1 MASHGKVL
9 DLFDDRYLGLQD
21 VVGNVEPLPM
31 LIPYERYMQN
41 PIVYSMDT
49 NHAVFLALLQDFTE
63 RKARETGKEL
73 WTWYVQWEV
82 NQTAARQLSVN
93 PHSLKKPRLDQEQQN
108 LPTAQRSRQSA
119 PPITVRP
126 RILDP
131 ELMYEE
137 DMLRIL
143 VDIIQV
149 NSAVVPNF
157 IEFLYRWIDYYEGDG
172 RALKAA
178 LHGEIP
184 SLWDF
189 EHHPLMVPEDIKKKM
204 KQANEESKDEKNE
217 AGDKTPTHSNTEE
230 LTQNSPTKKMRNKPD
245 LAALERKA
253 EESERLQYRE
263 VHFGIQP
270 PKLNEPLPPLINIPQ
285 DSQKRAKYYAACFKS
300 RQRAFY
306 MLMEAGVTPQKIRDY
321 NRCQKE
327 NVKDTPPTGG
337 EGLRNYERDAQMAQK
352 VFLEKEQYA
361 KKQREIAISDRLAV
375 EARVAANNATSEE
388 ASGVPLIPVTP
399 SYPPRQDMAVQMLR
413 KIQQATNKND
423 HKINIVPQPLVGM
436 MKSELFERAK
446 DRETVARYLED
457 VLMGPAQR
465 HTIVGEEGGSHTSA
479 SDDEN
484 MSNSHD
490 SDDDDSGDASN
501 QLRMPSGPLP
511 PPPPNLPQLNLPPL
525 QPPNP
530 PVQTNQAFLPPTG
543 QSDAHQQ
550 THSHVGFPPPLSMP
564 HTTPTAHHAASM
576 PLPTANF
583 TPYIGVSPLQA
594 YNPRPQH
601 QLSGGFGEYDPFIMQ
616 SPGGATYRHAFSS
629 SIFDEIIQPDGFND
643 FGALNNIF
651 AYPPRYEPSLPALHQ
666 PQHLL
671 LQYQLYDQQ
680 PCVPAQYHMP
690 SYPVAPTL
698 PVPFRPPTFIHQDHG
713 TYVPDRGQS
722 SESSTLPNQSVFNS
736 SNNSFMATGQQLPA
750 NVHPYPPPPFLQPLQ
765 PSIHR
770 TEPTP
775 LPFIPPPS
783 PMSTLAPSLLV
794 TSPFATGYS
803 DIPIQIYFQKIVFP
817 ANTLGPGGAKLGD
830 GGISETDAFLL
841 GHVRPGSGEIV
852 LSKAIFLP
860 VGVWKN
866 ATARVRNGKC
876 KVLESYPMPGG
887 DVGSYPTGVAH
898 RAAYERVKEAF
909 EFMIAAPAAV
919 REREVTKRWRTSKGP
934 MTASERGAVWEGW
947 GVEVDKQVKMG
958 REERMGAVVLD
969 SLIDGTK
976 TRDWEW
982 ERRQREMKELF
993 VEEDEE
999 GEVEEDVRM
1008 EDYVM
1013 FEDEE

>member
-31 LIPYERYMQN
+31 LVPYERYMQN
-41 PIVYSMDT
+41 PVVYSMDT
-49 NHAVFLALLQDFTE
+49 NHAIFLALLQDFTE
-63 RKARETGKEL
+63 RKAREAGKEL
-73 WTWYVQWEV
+73 WTWYVQWKV

-93 PHSLKKPRLDQEQQN
+93 PHYLKKPRLDQEQPN

-131 ELMYEE
+131 ELMHEE

-178 LHGEIP
+178 LHEEIP

-189 EHHPLMVPEDIKKKM
+189 EHHPLMVPEDIKKKI
-204 KQANEESKDEKNE
+204 KQVIEESKDPKNE
-217 AGDKTPTHSNTEE
+217 TGDKTPTHSNTEE

-253 EESERLQYRE
+253 EASERLQYRE

-285 DSQKRAKYYAACFKS
+285 DSQKRTKYYAACFKS

-306 MLMEAGVTPQKIRDY
+306 MLMEAGVTPQQIRDY

-327 NVKDTPPTGG
+327 SVKDTPSTGG

-352 VFLEKEQYA
+352 VFQEKEHYA

-375 EARVAANNATSEE
+375 EAQVAANDATSEE

-399 SYPPRQDMAVQMLR
+399 SYPPRQDMAAQMLR
-413 KIQQATNKND
+413 KIQQATNKTD

-446 DRETVARYLED
+446 DREMVSRYLD
-457 VLMGPAQR
+457 DIPTGPAQR
-465 HTIVGEEGGSHTSA
+465 RTIVREEEEYHTSA
-479 SDDEN
+479 SEDEN
-484 MSNSHD
+484 MSNSCD
-490 SDDDDSGDASN
+490 FDNDDDSGDASDR
-501 QLRMPSGPLP
+501 LRMASGSSPS
-511 PPPPNLPQLNLPPL
+511 PPPNLPQLNLPPL
-525 QPPNP
+525 HSPDP
-530 PVQTNQAFLPPTG
+530 PVQTNQAFFPPTG

-550 THSHVGFPPPLSMP
+550 AHSH
-564 HTTPTAHHAASM
+564 
-576 PLPTANF
+576 
-583 TPYIGVSPLQA
+583 
-594 YNPRPQH
+594 
-601 QLSGGFGEYDPFIMQ
+601 
-616 SPGGATYRHAFSS
+616 
-629 SIFDEIIQPDGFND
+629 PDGFNS
-643 FGALNNIF
+643 FGVLDNIVS
-651 AYPPRYEPSLPALHQ
+651 YPPRYEPRLPAPHQ

-671 LQYQLYDQQ
+671 LEYQSYNQQ
-680 PCVPAQYHMP
+680 PYIPAPYHVP

-698 PVPFRPPTFIHQDHG
+698 PNPFQPPAFAHQDHG
-713 TYVPDRGQS
+713 NYAPDRGQS
-722 SESSTLPNQSVFNS
+722 SESSTLPNQPVFNDP
-736 SNNSFMATGQQLPA
+736 NSRFITNGQQLPA
-750 NVHPYPPPPFLQPLQ
+750 NVHSYPPLSFLHPLS

-770 TEPTP
+770 TAPT
-775 LPFIPPPS
+775 

-794 TSPFATGYS
+794 TSPFATTHS
-803 DIPIQIYFQKIVFP
+803 EIPIQIYFQKIVFP
-817 ANTLGPGGAKLGD
+817 ANALGPGGAKLGD
-830 GGISETDAFLL
+830 GGVPETDAFLL
-841 GHVRPGSGEIV
+841 GYIRPGSGEIV
-852 LSKAIFLP
+852 LNKAIFLP

-876 KVLESYPMPGG
+876 KVLESYPIPGG

-898 RAAYERVKEAF
+898 RAAYEKVKQAF
-909 EFMIAAPAAV
+909 GFMIAAPAEV
-919 REREVTKRWRTSKGP
+919 REREVTKRWRTSMGP
-934 MTASERGAVWEGW
+934 MTENERGAVWEGW
-947 GVEVDKQVKMG
+947 GVEIDRQVKM
-958 REERMGAVVLD
+958 RKEERMGAVVLD
-969 SLIDGTK
+969 SIIDGTK
-976 TRDWEW
+976 ARNWER

-993 VEEDEE
+993 VDEE
-999 GEVEEDVRM
+999 EEAAEDVNM
-1008 EDYVM
+1008 EEYVT
-1013 FEDEE
+1013 FGDGE

>member
-1 MASHGKVL
+1 MTSHGKVL

-31 LIPYERYMQN
+31 LVPYERYTQN
-41 PIVYSMDT
+41 PVVYSMDT
-49 NHAVFLALLQDFTE
+49 NHAIFLALLQDFTE

-93 PHSLKKPRLDQEQQN
+93 LHSRKKPRFDQEQPN
-108 LPTAQRSRQSA
+108 LHTAQRSRQSA

-131 ELMYEE
+131 ELMHEE

-143 VDIIQV
+143 VDIVQV

-204 KQANEESKDEKNE
+204 KQANEESKDKKNE
-217 AGDKTPTHSNTEE
+217 TGDETSTHSNTEE

-245 LAALERKA
+245 LAALERRA

-306 MLMEAGVTPQKIRDY
+306 MLMEAGVTAQQIRDY

-327 NVKDTPPTGG
+327 NVKDTPSTGG
-337 EGLRNYERDAQMAQK
+337 EGLRNYERDAQMAQR
-352 VFLEKEQYA
+352 VFEEKKQYT

-375 EARVAANNATSEE
+375 EARIAANDTMTEE

-399 SYPPRQDMAVQMLR
+399 SYPPRQDMAVQMVR

-423 HKINIVPQPLVGM
+423 HKINIVPEPLVGL

-446 DRETVARYLED
+446 DKETVTRYLGD
-457 VLMGPAQR
+457 VLTTPAQR
-465 HTIVGEEGGSHTSA
+465 RTILSEDGGSHTSA
-479 SDDEN
+479 LEDEN
-484 MSNSHD
+484 ISNSHD
-490 SDDDDSGDASN
+490 R
-501 QLRMPSGPLP
+501 LRIPSGPLP
-511 PPPPNLPQLNLPPL
+511 PPPPSLPQLSLPPL
-525 QPPNP
+525 HPPNP

-543 QSDAHQQ
+543 QSNVHQQ
-550 THSHVGFPPPLSMP
+550 THSHLDAFNNFDAINSI
-564 HTTPTAHHAASM
+564 
-576 PLPTANF
+576 LP
-583 TPYIGVSPLQA
+583 YSP
-594 YNPRPQH
+594 
-601 QLSGGFGEYDPFIMQ
+601 E
-616 SPGGATYRHAFSS
+616 
-629 SIFDEIIQPDGFND
+629 
-643 FGALNNIF
+643 
-651 AYPPRYEPSLPALHQ
+651 YEPRLPAPHQ
-666 PQHLL
+666 PQHLSL
-671 LQYQLYDQQ
+671 PYQPYNQQ
-680 PCVPAQYHMP
+680 PYVPAQYHIP
-690 SYPVAPTL
+690 SYPVAPAL
-698 PVPFRPPTFIHQDHG
+698 PAPVP
-713 TYVPDRGQS
+713 S
-722 SESSTLPNQSVFNS
+722 
-736 SNNSFMATGQQLPA
+736 PA
-750 NVHPYPPPPFLQPLQ
+750 NVHQYPLPRFLQPLQ
-765 PSIHR
+765 PGIHR
-770 TEPTP
+770 TAPKP

-783 PMSTLAPSLLV
+783 PMSALAPSFLA
-794 TSPFATGYS
+794 TSPFATS
-803 DIPIQIYFQKIVFP
+803 HSEIPVQIYFQKIVFP

-830 GGISETDAFLL
+830 GGVPETDAFLL
-841 GHVRPGSGEIV
+841 GHMRPGSGEIV

-866 ATARVRNGKC
+866 ATAWVRNGKC
-876 KVLESYPMPGG
+876 KVLESYPIPGG
-887 DVGSYPTGVAH
+887 DMGSYPTGVAH
-898 RAAYERVKEAF
+898 RAAYEKVKEAF
-909 EFMIAAPAAV
+909 GFMIAAPAEL
-919 REREVTKRWRTSKGP
+919 REREVTKRWRVSRGP
-934 MTASERGAVWEGW
+934 MTESARGAVWEGW
-947 GVEVDKQVKMG
+947 GVEVDRQIKMR

-969 SLIDGTK
+969 SVIDGTK
-976 TRDWEW
+976 ARDWEE
-982 ERRQREMKELF
+982 ERRQREMKTLL
-993 VEEDEE
+993 VDEEDEE
-999 GEVEEDVRM
+999 DEEEEDEDEEDEVAEDVNM
-1008 EDYVM
+1008 EDFVT

>member
-388 ASGVPLIPVTP
+388 ASGVPLIPVTL

-436 MKSELFERAK
+436 MKSELFERTK

-457 VLMGPAQR
+457 VLTGPAQR

-501 QLRMPSGPLP
+501 RLRMPSGPLP

-550 THSHVGFPPPLSMP
+550 THSH
-564 HTTPTAHHAASM
+564 
-576 PLPTANF
+576 
-583 TPYIGVSPLQA
+583 
-594 YNPRPQH
+594 
-601 QLSGGFGEYDPFIMQ
+601 
-616 SPGGATYRHAFSS
+616 
-629 SIFDEIIQPDGFND
+629 PDGFND

-680 PCVPAQYHMP
+680 PYVPAQYHMP

-794 TSPFATGYS
+794 TSPFATDYS

-860 VGVWKN
+860 MGVWKN

-898 RAAYERVKEAF
+898 RAAYEKVKEAF

-958 REERMGAVVLD
+958 MEERMGAVVLD

>member
-31 LIPYERYMQN
+31 LVPYERYMQN
-41 PIVYSMDT
+41 PVVYSMDT
-49 NHAVFLALLQDFTE
+49 NHAIFLALLQDFTE
-63 RKARETGKEL
+63 RKAREAGKEL
-73 WTWYVQWEV
+73 WTWYVQWKV

-93 PHSLKKPRLDQEQQN
+93 PHYLKKPRLDQEQPN

-131 ELMYEE
+131 ELMHEE

-178 LHGEIP
+178 LHEEIP

-189 EHHPLMVPEDIKKKM
+189 EHHPLMVPEDIKKKI
-204 KQANEESKDEKNE
+204 KQVIEESKDPKNE
-217 AGDKTPTHSNTEE
+217 TGDKTPTHSNTEE

-253 EESERLQYRE
+253 EASERLQYRE

-285 DSQKRAKYYAACFKS
+285 DSQKRTKYYAACFKS

-306 MLMEAGVTPQKIRDY
+306 MLMEAGVTPQQIRDY

-327 NVKDTPPTGG
+327 SVKDTPSTGG

-352 VFLEKEQYA
+352 VFQEKEHYA

-375 EARVAANNATSEE
+375 EAQVAANDATSEE

-399 SYPPRQDMAVQMLR
+399 SYPPRQDMAAQMLR
-413 KIQQATNKND
+413 KIQQATNKTD

-446 DRETVARYLED
+446 DREMVSRYLD
-457 VLMGPAQR
+457 DIPTGPAQR
-465 HTIVGEEGGSHTSA
+465 RTIVREEEEYHTSA
-479 SDDEN
+479 SEDEN
-484 MSNSHD
+484 MSNSCD
-490 SDDDDSGDASN
+490 FDNDDDSGDASDR
-501 QLRMPSGPLP
+501 LRMASGSSPS
-511 PPPPNLPQLNLPPL
+511 PPPNLPQLNLPPL
-525 QPPNP
+525 HSPDPP
-530 PVQTNQAFLPPTG
+530 
-543 QSDAHQQ
+543 
-550 THSHVGFPPPLSMP
+550 
-564 HTTPTAHHAASM
+564 AASM

-594 YNPRPQH
+594 YNTGPQH
-601 QLSGGFGEYDPFIMQ
+601 QLSGGFGEYNPFTMQ
-616 SPGGATYRHAFSS
+616 TPGVGTYRHSFSS
-629 SIFDEIIQPDGFND
+629 SIFDEMIQPDGFNS
-643 FGALNNIF
+643 FGVLDNIVS
-651 AYPPRYEPSLPALHQ
+651 YPPRYEPRLPAPHQ

-671 LQYQLYDQQ
+671 LEYQSYNQQ
-680 PCVPAQYHMP
+680 PYIPAPYHVP

-698 PVPFRPPTFIHQDHG
+698 PNPFQPPAFAHQDHG
-713 TYVPDRGQS
+713 NYAPDRGQS
-722 SESSTLPNQSVFNS
+722 SESSTLPNQPVFNDP
-736 SNNSFMATGQQLPA
+736 NSRFITNGQQLPA
-750 NVHPYPPPPFLQPLQ
+750 NVHSYPPLSFLHPLS

-770 TEPTP
+770 TAPT
-775 LPFIPPPS
+775 

-794 TSPFATGYS
+794 TSPFATTHS
-803 DIPIQIYFQKIVFP
+803 EIPIQIYFQKIVFP
-817 ANTLGPGGAKLGD
+817 ANALGPGGAKLGD
-830 GGISETDAFLL
+830 GGVPETDAFLL
-841 GHVRPGSGEIV
+841 GYIRPGSGEIV
-852 LSKAIFLP
+852 LNKAIFLP

-876 KVLESYPMPGG
+876 KVLESYPIPGG

-898 RAAYERVKEAF
+898 RAAYEKVKQAF
-909 EFMIAAPAAV
+909 GFMIAAPAEV
-919 REREVTKRWRTSKGP
+919 REREVTKRWRTSMGP
-934 MTASERGAVWEGW
+934 MTENERGAVWEGW
-947 GVEVDKQVKMG
+947 GVEIDRQVKM
-958 REERMGAVVLD
+958 RKEERMGAVVLD
-969 SLIDGTK
+969 SIIDGTK
-976 TRDWEW
+976 ARNWER

-993 VEEDEE
+993 VDEE
-999 GEVEEDVRM
+999 EEAAEDVNM
-1008 EDYVM
+1008 EEYVT
-1013 FEDEE
+1013 FGDGE

>member
-9 DLFDDRYLGLQD
+9 DLFDDRYLRLQD

-31 LIPYERYMQN
+31 IIPYERYTQN
-41 PIVYSMDT
+41 PVVYSMDT
-49 NHAVFLALLQDFTE
+49 NHAIFLALLQDFTE

-73 WTWYVQWEV
+73 WTWYVQWNV

-93 PHSLKKPRLDQEQQN
+93 PHSRKKPRFDQEQPN
-108 LPTAQRSRQSA
+108 LPTAQRSRHSA

-131 ELMYEE
+131 ELMHEE

-204 KQANEESKDEKNE
+204 KQANEESKDGENK
-217 AGDKTPTHSNTEE
+217 AGGKTPTHNNTEE

-245 LAALERKA
+245 LATLERRA

-270 PKLNEPLPPLINIPQ
+270 PKLDEPLPPLINIPQ
-285 DSQKRAKYYAACFKS
+285 DSQKRTKYYAACFKS

-306 MLMEAGVTPQKIRDY
+306 MLMEAGVTPQQIRDY

-327 NVKDTPPTGG
+327 NVKDTPSTGG

-352 VFLEKEQYA
+352 VFEEKEQYA

-388 ASGVPLIPVTP
+388 ASGVPLIPATP
-399 SYPPRQDMAVQMLR
+399 SYPPRQDMAAQMLR
-413 KIQQATNKND
+413 KIQQATDKTD
-423 HKINIVPQPLVGM
+423 QKINIVPEPLVGM

-457 VLMGPAQR
+457 VLSGPAQR
-465 HTIVGEEGGSHTSA
+465 RTIVGEEGGSQTSA
-479 SDDEN
+479 SEDEN
-484 MSNSHD
+484 IHPD
-490 SDDDDSGDASN
+490 
-501 QLRMPSGPLP
+501 
-511 PPPPNLPQLNLPPL
+511 
-525 QPPNP
+525 
-530 PVQTNQAFLPPTG
+530 
-543 QSDAHQQ
+543 
-550 THSHVGFPPPLSMP
+550 FPHLMSMP
-564 HTTPTAHHAASM
+564 HTTPTPYHADSM
-576 PLPTANF
+576 TLPTANF
-583 TPYIGVSPLQA
+583 IPYIGVPPSQA
-594 YNPRPQH
+594 YNARPQH
-601 QLSGGFGEYDPFIMQ
+601 QLSGGFAEYDPFITQ
-616 SPGGATYRHAFSS
+616 SSGEGTYRHAFSS
-629 SIFDEIIQPDGFND
+629 SIFDETIQPDGFN
-643 FGALNNIF
+643 GSNALNSNLP
-651 AYPPRYEPSLPALHQ
+651 YLPTYEPRLPAPHQ
-666 PQHLL
+666 PQRLSL
-671 LQYQLYDQQ
+671 PYQPHDQQ
-680 PCVPAQYHMP
+680 SYVPAQYHAP
-690 SYPVAPTL
+690 SYSVDPALPF
-698 PVPFRPPTFIHQDHG
+698 PVPPPTFAQQYHD
-713 TYVPDRGQS
+713 TYAPDRGQS
-722 SESSTLPNQSVFNS
+722 NGSFTLPNQPVFNG
-736 SNNSFMATGQQLPA
+736 SNNGFMTTGQQLPA
-750 NVHPYPPPPFLQPLQ
+750 NVHPYPPPTFLQPLQ

-770 TEPTP
+770 TAPTP
-775 LPFIPPPS
+775 LSFIPPPS

-794 TSPFATGYS
+794 TSPFATSHS
-803 DIPIQIYFQKIVFP
+803 DLPIQIYFQKIVFP

-830 GGISETDAFLL
+830 GDVPETDAFLL
-841 GHVRPGSGEIV
+841 GHVHPGSGEIV

-898 RAAYERVKEAF
+898 RAAYEKVKEAF
-909 EFMIAAPAAV
+909 GFMIAAPAEL
-919 REREVTKRWRTSKGP
+919 RERGVTKRWRVSRGP

-947 GVEVDKQVKMG
+947 GVEVGRQVKMG
-958 REERMGAVVLD
+958 REERVGAVVLD
-969 SLIDGTK
+969 SRIDGAK
-976 TRDWEW
+976 TRDWEE
-982 ERRQREMKELF
+982 ERRQREMKEWF
-993 VEEDEE
+993 VERDDEDDEE
-999 GEVEEDVRM
+999 EVEEDVRM
-1008 EDYVM
+1008 EDFVT
-1013 FEDEE
+1013 FGDEE